1 GRVFRGIYLGVAKLL
16 FTFEFDPRIEFGQL
30 FLKAVMSNSIK
41 QFYELGPF
49 RIDVANRLLLRDG
62 EPLPLTP
69 KAVDTLLA
77 LVQHSGQVLKKEE
90 LMKLVWPDSVV
101 EEGNLTQNIYLL
113 RKTLSEG
120 SNGQNYIET
129 IPRRGYR
136 FVGAAHDER
145 EDAAAPMPAEQTKV
159 QAVIE
164 EKKTNEGL
172 KGSEGASA
180 PEPMA
185 PRRLGAQ
192 APFHHFALPLRLPGL
207 AAVAIAIIAGL
218 SYLLFFSRPKPPEL
232 KATIESIAVLPFK

>member
-1 GRVFRGIYLGVAKLL
+1 
-16 FTFEFDPRIEFGQL
+16 
-30 FLKAVMSNSIK
+30 MSNPVK

-77 LVQHSGQVLKKEE
+77 LVQHNGQVLNKEE

-120 SNGQNYIET
+120 SNGRNYIET

-136 FVGAAHDER
+136 FVGAAHEAR
-145 EDAAAPMPAEQTKV
+145 EEAADLLLAEQTNV

-164 EKKTNEGL
+164 QKKTNEGL
-172 KGSEGASA
+172 KGIEGAATQKPIS
-180 PEPMA
+180 PLHSITPSSIH
-185 PRRLGAQ
+185 RRL
-192 APFHHFALPLRLPGL
+192 HLRLPWL
-207 AAVAIAIIAGL
+207 APVAIAIIVGL
-218 SYLLFFSRPKPPEL
+218 SYLLFFSRTKAPEL
-232 KATIESIAVLPFK
+232 KATIESI

>member
-77 LVQHSGQVLKKEE
+77 LVQHSGQVLNKEE
-90 LMKLVWPDSVV
+90 LMKLVWPDTVV

-120 SNGQNYIET
+120 SNGRNYIET

-136 FVGAAHDER
+136 FVGEAHEKREEAADLL
-145 EDAAAPMPAEQTKV
+145 PAEQIKV

-164 EKKTNEGL
+164 EKKKNEEL
-172 KGSEGASA
+172 NGSEGASE
-180 PEPMA
+180 PKPMA
-185 PRRLGAQ
+185 PRRPGAP
-192 APFHHFALPLRLPGL
+192 APFHHFTPPFRLLGL
-207 AAVAIAIIAGL
+207 VAVAIA
-218 SYLLFFSRPKPPEL
+218 
-232 KATIESIAVLPFK
+232 T